1 MQPWK
6 ISIGCTAVVLAAAV
20 LLAGDHFIYLKPH
33 LRTITTDHWQTVAW
47 YGGLAAA
54 GIAMSLYDAARALG
68 LHDMGRKVDLM
79 ERSMR
84 RGEQGQTELAAKL
97 ESEEQGKYTES

>member
-6 ISIGCTAVVLAAAV
+6 ISIGFTAIILAAG
-20 LLAGDHFIYLKPH
+20 LMLAGEDFAYLKPH
-33 LRTITTDHWQTVAW
+33 LRIIATDYWTPVAW
-47 YGGLAAA
+47 YGGLAVVTLMAA
-54 GIAMSLYDAARALG
+54 LYSGARALG
-68 LHDMGRKVDLM
+68 LADMGRKVDLL

-97 ESEEQGKYTES
+97 KSEDRGKFPES